1 MVLAQRAAAL
11 LALLGAARAETIA
24 VENWVR
30 RSDYTPMTATVGDT
44 AVFTWSGGHNVYLHL
59 SGDCDNAGAV
69 GVGDTPSTSGA
80 SYTFTE
86 AGDFTFACDVS
97 SHCSA
102 GQIVTFTV
110 SAAEAESG
118 GGGGGGGGGDGGG
131 GGVSCSDTTCP
142 AATDACHIAGT
153 CSGGAGSG
161 MGTPAACSD
170 ETVAPDGTACGGSN
184 VCTAGVCGPLPTK
197 ASGAPLTTVAAAGL
211 ALLVAAAAA

>member
-24 VENWVR
+24 VENWVVR
-30 RSDYTPMTATVGDT
+30 DYTPMTATVGDT
-44 AVFTWSGGHNVYLHL
+44 AVFTWTGGHNVYLHP
-59 SGDCDNAGAV
+59 SNDCGDTNAV
-69 GVGDTPSTSGA
+69 GVGNTPSTSGA

-86 AGDFTFACDVS
+86 AGTFTFACDVG
-97 SHCSA
+97 SHCSS

-118 GGGGGGGGGDGGG
+118 GGGGGG
-131 GGVSCSDTTCP
+131 VSCSDIDCP

-197 ASGAPLTTVAAAGL
+197 PSGAPLTTVAAAGL